1 MEVSSDLVAEISNMA
16 RYVIKESELNSAI
29 KKIVEEEI
37 AAKIDEGFFNGLKNA
52 GINTLKMAGKGIV
65 APSLL
70 AQDAIGKFAD
80 IGMGKDT
87 VTGTISNFFGGNSGS
102 SSKSAGGK
110 KTKSEKRRDRVLAG
124 KDVSYEYGKPETVP
138 GWGRRV
144 KLDGKSEMTVP
155 PYDQN
160 RKTGCTLN
168 WGEFGAHYHDEGDR
182 MWNKKIMD
190 TERTLIRV
198 SHGDQNKL
206 ERFQRKYK
214 RALVDW
220 LKERDRAYENYIK
233 SIN

>member
-1 MEVSSDLVAEISNMA
+1 MEVYSDLVVEISNMA

-87 VTGTISNFFGGNSGS
+87 ITGTISNFFDGNSGS
-102 SSKSAGGK
+102 SSKSVGGK

-124 KDVSYEYGKPETVP
+124 KDISYEYGKPETVP

-144 KLDGKSEMTVP
+144 KLDRKSEVTVP